1 MTSGGNLTLIVILL
15 ILWFVGI
22 FLAGYFGYE
31 HFDKH
36 KKSETNLILFVLGVV
51 LAIGTFIGII
61 VLFIKRSRL
70 PKKPKAGASTNIDSM
85 KMDME
90 SAPMLPPAY
99 AMDNYGPGMPSYPA
113 QSFPGASYSS
123 ANYPVAFPGVGGPV
137 AGYPG
142 AGPVS
147 GYPGAGPGSGYPVQ
161 NPYLAQQYSI

>member
-1 MTSGGNLTLIVILL
+1 MTRGGNLTLIVILL

-70 PKKPKAGASTNIDSM
+70 PKNPMANTTKADTGNINA
-85 KMDME
+85 ME
-90 SAPMLPPAY
+90 NTPMLPPGYPSGPGY
-99 AMDNYGPGMPSYPA
+99 AVDNYAIQSGAGYPVA
-113 QSFPGASYSS
+113 QSFPGASYGMQPQMMPS
-123 ANYPVAFPGVGGPV
+123 FPGAYPGPG
-137 AGYPG
+137 AGYP
-142 AGPVS
+142 AP
-147 GYPGAGPGSGYPVQ
+147 

>member
-1 MTSGGNLTLIVILL
+1 MTRGGNLTLIVILL

-36 KKSETNLILFVLGVV
+36 KKSETNLILFALGVI

-70 PKKPKAGASTNIDSM
+70 PKQTKASDITG
-85 KMDME
+85 DMGKE
-90 SAPMLPPAY
+90 MAGYNLPPGY
-99 AMDNYGPGMPSYPA
+99 PPGYENMPLMQGYPA
-113 QSFPGASYSS
+113 QAGYGQGFAGAQGYPSQAGYGQGFAGAQGYPSQASY
-123 ANYPVAFPGVGGPV
+123 PGP
-137 AGYPG
+137 
-142 AGPVS
+142 
-147 GYPGAGPGSGYPVQ
+147 

>member
-1 MTSGGNLTLIVILL
+1 MTRGGNLTLIVILL
-15 ILWFVGI
+15 ILWVVGI

-31 HFDKH
+31 HFDKG

-70 PKKPKAGASTNIDSM
+70 PKNPMPSASSSGTGDDSM

-90 SAPMLPPAY
+90 RMPM
-99 AMDNYGPGMPSYPA
+99 M
-113 QSFPGASYSS
+113 
-123 ANYPVAFPGVGGPV
+123 PVAPSLQG
-137 AGYPG
+137 GYPG
-142 AGPVS
+142 AGP
-147 GYPGAGPGSGYPVQ
+147 AL

>member
-1 MTSGGNLTLIVILL
+1 MTRGSNLILIVVLL

-36 KKSETNLILFVLGVV
+36 KKTELNLILFAIGVI

-70 PKKPKAGASTNIDSM
+70 PKKTAASDIT
-85 KMDME
+85 KDMGQ
-90 SAPMLPPAY
+90 MNYNLPPGY
-99 AMDNYGPGMPSYPA
+99 PPGYENMPLMQGLQAQPYPA
-113 QSFPGASYSS
+113 MQPQA
-123 ANYPVAFPGVGGPV
+123 YPAFQGLQPMQGQ
-137 AGYPG
+137 AYPS
-142 AGPVS
+142 P
-147 GYPGAGPGSGYPVQ
+147 

>member
-1 MTSGGNLTLIVILL
+1 MTRGGNLTLIVILL

-36 KKSETNLILFVLGVV
+36 KKTETNLILFALGVI

-70 PKKPKAGASTNIDSM
+70 SKQTKASDITG
-85 KMDME
+85 DMGKE
-90 SAPMLPPAY
+90 MTGYNLPPGY
-99 AMDNYGPGMPSYPA
+99 PPGYENMPLMQPMYGQGYTAQGMA
-113 QSFPGASYSS
+113 QGIQIQPQQVYGQNMGYS
-123 ANYPVAFPGVGGPV
+123 G
-137 AGYPG
+137 AGYP
-142 AGPVS
+142 AP
-147 GYPGAGPGSGYPVQ
+147 

>member
-1 MTSGGNLTLIVILL
+1 MTRGGNLTLIVILL

-36 KKSETNLILFVLGVV
+36 KKSETNLILFALGVI

-70 PKKPKAGASTNIDSM
+70 PKQTKASDITGDM
-85 KMDME
+85 GKMSNEMTGYN
-90 SAPMLPPAY
+90 LPPGY
-99 AMDNYGPGMPSYPA
+99 PPGYENMPLMQPQPGFPSQGGYSFQSPPGYGQGFA
-113 QSFPGASYSS
+113 
-123 ANYPVAFPGVGGPV
+123 GPQ
-137 AGYPG
+137 AGYGQGYPG
-142 AGPVS
+142 P
-147 GYPGAGPGSGYPVQ
+147 